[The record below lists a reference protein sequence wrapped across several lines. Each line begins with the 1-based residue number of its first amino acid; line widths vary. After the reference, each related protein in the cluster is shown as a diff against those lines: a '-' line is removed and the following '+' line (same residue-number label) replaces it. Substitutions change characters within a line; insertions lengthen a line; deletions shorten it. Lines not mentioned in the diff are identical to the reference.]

1 MRFLRSGL
9 AALLALF
16 AVSSFAAAGEP
27 YQLDKEYKLVGE
39 RSPATDPKKV
49 TVQEFF
55 WYGCP
60 VCYGFEPHLNAW
72 LKKKPGYVNFE
83 RVPNTLGRDVGE
95 LHQRAYY
102 VAMAL
107 GIEDKIHTPM
117 FEGLKN
123 VERGD
128 PTLTTP
134 QEIDALFAKDGGA
147 KPGQFL
153 AMYKSFAID
162 GNVRRADQLA
172 MAYGITGTP
181 TIVVDGRW
189 MTGPG
194 EAGGYDK
201 LPQVIDF
208 LVEKARAERGISK

>member
-1 MRFLRSGL
+1 MRVISRGL

-16 AVSSFAAAGEP
+16 AVAGFAAGTEP
-27 YQLDKEYKLVGE
+27 FQLDKEYKLVGE
-39 RSPATDPKKV
+39 RSPPTDPKKV

-60 VCYGFEPHLNAW
+60 VCKGFEPTLNTW

-95 LHQRAYY
+95 LHQRAFY
-102 VAMAL
+102 VAMTL
-107 GIEDKIHTPM
+107 GIEDKIHAAM

-123 VERGD
+123 VEKGD

-134 QEIDALFAKDGGA
+134 QEIDALFVKDGGA

-153 AMYKSFAID
+153 SMQNSFAI
-162 GNVRRADQLA
+162 GGSVHRADQLA
-172 MAYGITGTP
+172 MSYGITGTP

-189 MTGPG
+189 MTGTG

-201 LPQVIDF
+201 LPAVIDF
-208 LVEKARAERGISK
+208 LVEKARAERGIAK

>member
-1 MRFLRSGL
+1 
-9 AALLALF
+9 
-16 AVSSFAAAGEP
+16 
-27 YQLDKEYKLVGE
+27 
-39 RSPATDPKKV
+39 

-60 VCYGFEPHLNAW
+60 VCNGFEPHLNAW
-72 LKKKPGYVNFE
+72 LKKKPAYVNFE

-107 GIEDKIHTPM
+107 GIEDKIHAAM

-134 QEIDALFAKDGGA
+134 
-147 KPGQFL
+147 
-153 AMYKSFAID
+153 
-162 GNVRRADQLA
+162 
-172 MAYGITGTP
+172 
-181 TIVVDGRW
+181 
-189 MTGPG
+189 
-194 EAGGYDK
+194 
-201 LPQVIDF
+201 
-208 LVEKARAERGISK
+208 